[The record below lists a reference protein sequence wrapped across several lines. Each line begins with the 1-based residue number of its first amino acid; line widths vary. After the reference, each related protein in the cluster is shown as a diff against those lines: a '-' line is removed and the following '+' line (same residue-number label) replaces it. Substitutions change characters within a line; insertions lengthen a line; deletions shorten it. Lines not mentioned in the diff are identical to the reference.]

1 MFDFEEANLDK
12 LVVHRVGNKAQNEGV
27 IISNELCDIYNDLTE
42 SMLKRYFLSPFDK
55 VNNVYRF
62 KTETADFSDN
72 LVYNF
77 VKKTFEDDEANFYF
91 QSVDITNYLYE
102 KSTHPNIKYGE
113 VYVVYIKQA
122 NIDGE
127 KCDAIG
133 IFKSE
138 NKDVFIDVVEKSDQL
153 NINWRRGTNIK
164 KLDKGC
170 IVFNTDAE
178 NGYKIVIIDNTN
190 NKEAKYWENDFL
202 SIDMVQDEFVK
213 TKEIVDIAKNF
224 VNDVYVDDKKEKAV
238 ILNNT
243 YEYLKEN
250 EVFEQDHFVEHVLEK
265 PQDKERFKSYI
276 EEVSKEKMDVTE
288 FPISQPAIKE
298 VKKEIVKTTI
308 KLDKN
313 IEIKLTDINKEN
325 SEFIERG
332 FDKDKQMYYYKFYFN
347 DEK

>member
-1 MFDFEEANLDK
+1 
-12 LVVHRVGNKAQNEGV
+12 
-27 IISNELCDIYNDLTE
+27 
-42 SMLKRYFLSPFDK
+42 
-55 VNNVYRF
+55 
-62 KTETADFSDN
+62 
-72 LVYNF
+72 
-77 VKKTFEDDEANFYF
+77 
-91 QSVDITNYLYE
+91 
-102 KSTHPNIKYGE
+102 
-113 VYVVYIKQA
+113 
-122 NIDGE
+122 
-127 KCDAIG
+127 
-133 IFKSE
+133 
-138 NKDVFIDVVEKSDQL
+138 
-153 NINWRRGTNIK
+153 
-164 KLDKGC
+164 
-170 IVFNTDAE
+170 
-178 NGYKIVIIDNTN
+178 
-190 NKEAKYWENDFL
+190 
-202 SIDMVQDEFVK
+202 
-213 TKEIVDIAKNF
+213 
-224 VNDVYVDDKKEKAV
+224 VYVDDKKEKAV

-265 PQDKERFKSYI
+265 PQDKEKFKSYI